1 MNYKTKRWLS
11 LRERILKRDSYM
23 CQYYLQEGRHIEA
36 NTVHHIFPADDYP
49 EYQYCGWNLISL
61 SGDAH
66 NMMHDRA
73 TGRLTELG
81 RELMEE
87 LKEKRGMNR
96 KETILIIGN
105 PGTGKT
111 TYAQKNLGDGLVYDL
126 DALAAALRV
135 TRPKAERNKAARMLA
150 NDLLRGFSEA
160 AHRYVSKVL
169 VIRTSPTI
177 EELEEIDPTKLVVFY
192 GGYGNTELA
201 DKRRHTIASR
211 IAECERHARRLGI
224 EVEIH
229 DSTKNQKTPA
239 P

>member
-11 LRERILKRDSYM
+11 LRERILKRDNYM
-23 CQYYLQEGRHIEA
+23 CQYSLREGRHIEA

-61 SGDAH
+61 SGDVH

-73 TGRLTELG
+73 TGKLTELG
-81 RELMEE
+81 RELLEE

-111 TYAQKNLGDGLVYDL
+111 TYAQKNLGDGLAYDL
-126 DALAAALRV
+126 DALAAALRL
-135 TRPKAERNKAARMLA
+135 THPKAERNKAARMLA

-160 AHRYVSKVL
+160 AHRYVGKVY
-169 VIRTSPTI
+169 VIRTAPTI
-177 EELEEIDPTKLVVFY
+177 EELEEIDPSKLVVFY
-192 GGYGNTELA
+192 GGYGNSELTE
-201 DKRRHTIASR
+201 KRRRTIASR

-224 EVEIH
+224 DIEIH
-229 DSTKNQKTPA
+229 ENNFSKGPR

>member
-1 MNYKTKRWLS
+1 MCCIVMNYKTKRWLS
-11 LRERILKRDSYM
+11 LRERILKRDNYM
-23 CQYYLQEGRHIEA
+23 CQYSLREGRHIEA

-61 SGDAH
+61 SGDVH

-73 TGRLTELG
+73 TGKLTELG
-81 RELMEE
+81 RELLEE

-160 AHRYVSKVL
+160 AHRYVSKVF
-169 VIRTSPTI
+169 VIRTAPTI
-177 EELEEIDPTKLVVFY
+177 EELEEIDPSKLVVFY
-192 GGYGNTELA
+192 GGYGNSELTE
-201 DKRRHTIASR
+201 KRRHTIASR

-224 EVEIH
+224 DVEIH
-229 DSTKNQKTPA
+229 EK
-239 P
+239 